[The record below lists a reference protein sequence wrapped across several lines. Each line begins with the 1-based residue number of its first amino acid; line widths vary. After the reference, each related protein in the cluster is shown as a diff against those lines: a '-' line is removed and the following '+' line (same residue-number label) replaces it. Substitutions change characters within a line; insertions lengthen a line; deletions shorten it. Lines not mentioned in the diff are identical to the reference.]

1 MPILKTLRKFWTGD
15 TQTRELRLVHRAQLK
30 TISDGD
36 GLLHVWSGDIH
47 LREQVE
53 HLARQLRPF
62 LAYCNAVPY
71 SN

>member
-36 GLLHVWSGDIH
+36 GLLYVWSGDIH
-47 LREQVE
+47 L
-53 HLARQLRPF
+53 LKIATLTPMS
-62 LAYCNAVPY
+62 LDDLPD
-71 SN
+71 